1 MKVRVN
7 GVERELAPQTTVAD
21 VVTSL
26 GATSRGGVAVA
37 RNGEVVVR
45 SAWQTTG
52 LDDGD
57 RVEVLGALQG
67 G

>member
-7 GVERELAPQTTVAD
+7 GVERELASQTTVAD

-26 GATSRGGVAVA
+26 GAASRSGVAVA

-45 SAWQTTG
+45 SAWHTTG